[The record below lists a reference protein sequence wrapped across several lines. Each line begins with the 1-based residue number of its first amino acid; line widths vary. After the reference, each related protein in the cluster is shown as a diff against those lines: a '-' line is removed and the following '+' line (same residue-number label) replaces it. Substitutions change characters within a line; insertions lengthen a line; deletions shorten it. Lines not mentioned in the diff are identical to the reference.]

1 MILRFGDTTQGLPS
15 DKTMVSKQNSIKKK
29 KFNNS
34 HEKELLNY
42 IFLQNFR

>member
-29 KFNNS
+29 NNLIIPT
-34 HEKELLNY
+34 KKNY
-42 IFLQNFR
+42 